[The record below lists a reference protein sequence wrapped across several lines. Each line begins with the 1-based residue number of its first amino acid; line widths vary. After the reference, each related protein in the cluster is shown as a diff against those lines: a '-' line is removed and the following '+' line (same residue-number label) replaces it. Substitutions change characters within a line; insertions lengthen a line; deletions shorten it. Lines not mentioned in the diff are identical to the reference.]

1 MAGTEATP
9 HTVGYCVLQL
19 LTLMVRMNLPMFV
32 LLLGAVFVLAGVLI
46 GKGCSRTE
54 TPQYDFRRVDSLQR
68 VVDDRAKEIER
79 LKGLLIERID
89 TLPRDVQD
97 SLIDVWLR

>member
-1 MAGTEATP
+1 
-9 HTVGYCVLQL
+9 
-19 LTLMVRMNLPMFV
+19 MNLPMFV